1 MHNYSTYRAAQLVGK
16 IKFDKKSCT
25 LTPAFW
31 HRCTASLT
39 RGRHGS
45 CMQ

>member
-25 LTPAFW
+25 F
-31 HRCTASLT
+31 HRNGNTHLYFIL
-39 RGRHGS
+39 
-45 CMQ
+45 